1 MYVQWDPVDLF
12 SPSAPEIKE
21 NRKADRHL
29 DQVHQINSRAFSLK
43 RCWDSVCLYVNLQV
57 WSLKCYFFSMWINH
71 VSRWWKLMQHKFTFD
86 DVLWWKW
93 LKNGSCTTRQKLNH
107 TTATRE
113 MFHQLLV
120 RLSLCDNG
128 DGKTWYFL
136 SLVQTADK
144 KACQS
149 SLNFHSFSPLVATT
163 RRKGKYKRLLTSLLR

>member
-1 MYVQWDPVDLF
+1 MYVCMYVQWDPVDLF

-128 DGKTWYFL
+128 DGKNMRLLKPGSDGRQESL
-136 SLVQTADK
+136 SVKSQFSFILPSCRHDK
-144 KACQS
+144 KE
-149 SLNFHSFSPLVATT
+149 
-163 RRKGKYKRLLTSLLR
+163 R